1 MHKIIPSGDNQ
12 TGLSIKVYMKK
23 YQIIRKTFICLLLSM
38 FFYHR
43 IMAQQ
48 TVVDSSL
55 LDRVTELEKQVSNS
69 KPGEEHFLLAGVA
82 TVGFASAKSTN
93 SLNGSSPASRMNSFP
108 DADNF
113 EFSPM
118 FIWRHGDEFLLE
130 FEPSFNNNGLSVNW
144 ADISWFAA
152 PNLIIRA
159 GYFVLPF
166 GTYAKREAAGWIN
179 KLAPDPIGIA
189 DMTPTDY
196 GIEVEGGLPIGNM
209 KMNYDVALTNG
220 NQLNADG
227 TLTSGNIVDNNN
239 NKTVTARLGLLPFS
253 NSSLEI
259 GVSGMFGTV
268 GDQGTAAQNT
278 KGNMYAFDLNYVK
291 TFSPILVNIKSQY
304 NFQDIGKAD
313 YLNPADSSKTYTFT
327 NQTTAFFA
335 QCSLR
340 PVGANNLL
348 KNIELAGRYTVYNTP
363 SNSTFGMNQH
373 STTIG
378 LAYWLSWRTVF
389 KLSYDIYTGNSTASQ
404 NLDAFTGTTKTDVLY
419 VQFSI
424 QL

>member
-1 MHKIIPSGDNQ
+1 MRNIKMVRKIS
-12 TGLSIKVYMKK
+12 
-23 YQIIRKTFICLLLSM
+23 FCLLL
-38 FFYHR
+38 FVFIQDK

-48 TVVDSSL
+48 TGADSAL
-55 LDRVTELEKQVSNS
+55 IDRVTQLEKQASYN
-69 KPGEEHFLLAGVA
+69 KPGQDHFMVVGVA
-82 TVGFASAKSTN
+82 TMGFASYKSTN
-93 SLNGSSPASRMNSFP
+93 TLNGISSTTKTNSFP

-118 FIWRHGDEFLLE
+118 LLWRHGDKFLLE

-144 ADISWFAA
+144 ADVSYFAA

-179 KLAPDPIGIA
+179 KLAPDPMGIA

-196 GIEVEGGLPIGNM
+196 GLEVEGGLPLGNM
-209 KMNYDVALTNG
+209 KINYDIALTNG

-239 NKTVTARLGLLPFS
+239 NKTVTARIGLLPFS

-259 GVSGMFGTV
+259 GVSGMFSKV
-268 GDQGTAAQNT
+268 GNQGTPIQNT
-278 KGNMYAFDLNYVK
+278 TGNLYALDLNYVK
-291 TFSPILVNIKSQY
+291 NFNPILLNIKSQY
-304 NFQDIGKAD
+304 NIQDIGNVA
-313 YLNPADSSKTYTFT
+313 YVNPDDSSQTYTFT
-327 NQTTAFFA
+327 NRTTAFFA
-335 QCSLR
+335 QCSIR
-340 PVGANNLL
+340 PVGMTNFL
-348 KNIELAGRYTVYNTP
+348 KNFELAGRYTTYNTP
-363 SNSTFGMNQH
+363 ENSTYGMNQH
-373 STTIG
+373 STTVG
-378 LAYWLSWRTVF
+378 LAYWITWRTVF
-389 KLSYDIYTGNSTASQ
+389 KVSYDAYTGNSTASKDL
-404 NLDAFTGTTKTDVLY
+404 NAYSGTTTTNTLY